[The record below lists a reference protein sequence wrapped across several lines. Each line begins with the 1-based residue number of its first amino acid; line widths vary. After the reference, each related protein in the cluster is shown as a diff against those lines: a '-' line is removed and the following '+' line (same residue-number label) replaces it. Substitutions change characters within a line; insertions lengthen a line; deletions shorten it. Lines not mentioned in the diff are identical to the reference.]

1 MNWSFDLVT
10 LRTALLITLSILLV
24 VVAFR
29 RFRHSVLRKDVPAI
43 NHAELLL
50 LEVEYHPNRLRVLMH
65 MPQNERLHM
74 ALLDPKYEPL
84 HTWADST
91 LAQGQH
97 ELALMLP
104 ALDDGL
110 FYFEVRSATQRTVRG
125 FRLQQA

>member
-10 LRTALLITLSILLV
+10 IRTALLITLSILLV

-29 RFRHSVLRKDVPAI
+29 KFRQSVLRKDVPAI

-50 LEVEYHPNRLRVLMH
+50 LEVEYHPSRLRVLMH
-65 MPQNERLHM
+65 MPGNELLHM
-74 ALLDPKYEPL
+74 ALLDQQHAPL
-84 HTWADST
+84 HTWSDSN
-91 LAQGQH
+91 LARGQH

-104 ALDDGL
+104 ALEDGE
-110 FYFEVRSATQRTVRG
+110 FFFEVRSSTQRTVRG